1 MTTTLGYLETS
12 YLMGPYLGGYVY
24 NTLGSQVEMKVYR
37 NPDTG
42 SQVLQN
48 LYKTFKKGSQVDQ
61 KIYTHL
67 TIGDQTEQFI
77 YADVP
82 IGSQVLQ
89 NLYKHKNTGSQID
102 QKIYDDLTIGNQVE
116 NKIYREE
123 ICGQQ
128 VLIFINR
135 TDDSK
140 LTGSQISLKI
150 YSDLFIPGQVEQK
163 IYSQLPVSQQVNLI
177 KSAVYEII
185 SHQVD
190 QKIYDSLSVANQIDQ
205 KIYDLLNIDSQVS
218 QKIYDDK
225 ITGSQVDQKL
235 YHPLLCGLEVRFAP
249 LMHLVWERYLTNPY
263 LTDNYLASGFH
274 TLQRSQVEQKLY
286 HPKVT
291 GSQVFQNVYE
301 ADLRGDQV
309 SQKIY
314 DDQKLGS
321 QSEQKLYHPKKL
333 GSQVHQII
341 YEAISEGAQSLQKLY
356 HPKHLGSQVNQKLY
370 NIFDQDSQV
379 NQIIEDVFSVGSQ
392 VQLKIYDEKN
402 TGSQVMQI
410 KSVKTGNQ
418 VQLVIYNVTQLRILQ
433 DFVSRGTPALGG
445 LNWTSNVALKVGD
458 FTTVNLN
465 TDVIEQRCQ
474 TSALPPLWILT
485 CDTGIPQ
492 GAFIDTLAILG
503 HNLTKSARVE
513 VQGSPDPLFG
523 SVGFSVVLNSEL
535 INTYWISPSL
545 PNEGFRYWRLI
556 IDDLTNPSGSLY
568 IGSII
573 FGSAAIMSV
582 AETFENPIQYGLTHF
597 KDSVETEGFRSVSN
611 DRALRKQLTLNFSNL
626 RYDSGNYALLKEYW
640 LNAKTDIACLI
651 IPRPTKA
658 SAFAVFSK
666 LTQLAKEEHNA
677 ISDYDHYVSFTL
689 DWDESL

>member
-1 MTTTLGYLETS
+1 MTTTLGFLETS

-24 NTLGSQVEMKVYR
+24 NTLGSQVEMKLYR

-48 LYKTFKKGSQVDQ
+48 LYKTFETGSQADQ
-61 KIYTHL
+61 KISDDL
-67 TIGDQTEQFI
+67 TIGNQVEQLI
-77 YADVP
+77 YDNVP

-89 NLYKHKNTGSQID
+89 NLYKTFNTGSQID
-102 QKIYDDLTIGNQVE
+102 QKIYDDLITGSQDE
-116 NKIYREE
+116 GKIYKEV

-135 TDDSK
+135 TDDSEI
-140 LTGSQISLKI
+140 TGSQVTMKI
-150 YSDLFIPGQVEQK
+150 YSDLFIPGQIEQK
-163 IYSQLPVSQQVNLI
+163 IYSPLPMGQQVKLI
-177 KSAVYEII
+177 KEAVYDILCN
-185 SHQVD
+185 QVD
-190 QKIYDSLSVANQIDQ
+190 QKIYDSLTIGNQINQ
-205 KIYDLLNIDSQVS
+205 KIYDLLNTDSQIN
-218 QKIYDDK
+218 QKIYEEK

-235 YHPLLCGLEVRFAP
+235 YHPLTCGLEVRFAP

-263 LTDNYLASGFH
+263 LTDNYLAAGFH
-274 TLQRSQVEQKLY
+274 ALQRSQVEQKLY

-301 ADLRGDQV
+301 ADLRGKQV

-314 DDQKLGS
+314 DDQKLG
-321 QSEQKLYHPKKL
+321 QQTEQKLYHPLNL
-333 GSQVHQII
+333 GSQVYQII
-341 YEAISEGAQSLQKLY
+341 YEAIGEGAQALQKLY
-356 HPKHLGSQVNQKLY
+356 HPRQLGSQVNQKLY
-370 NIFDQDSQV
+370 NIFEQDSQV
-379 NQIIEDVFSVGSQ
+379 NQIIEDVFSTGSQ
-392 VQLKIYDEKN
+392 VKLKIYDEKN

-458 FTTVNLN
+458 FSTVNLN
-465 TDVIEQRCQ
+465 TDVLEQRCQ
-474 TSALPPLWILT
+474 TLALPPLWILT

-513 VQGSPDPLFG
+513 VQGSTDPLFG

-535 INTYWISPSL
+535 VNTYWISPAL

-556 IDDLTNPSGSLY
+556 IDDLTNSSGSLY
-568 IGSII
+568 IGAII